1 MSELNSRRSS
11 IAIVTAKENLSEL
24 TQQQTFLRLGSLLGF
39 LRVVS
44 PSGPRQWF
52 AKSRSPVRIW
62 VPPFQMTVKAV
73 VRSTTG
79 RDVFVIASR
88 PFLSMLHSCTVRFCR
103 RVTTVFI
110 DAPQLHRT
118 FLSTR
123 HNCSQRFLCFCRCV
137 MTATQRQKLPTC
149 YDTQRKGKSNGNA
162 KTKAHRVG
170 KNDPCASAGVVHHV
184 RKRYRYRYDE
194 GGVGLAF

>member
-1 MSELNSRRSS
+1 MKIFTMSELNSRRSS

-88 PFLSMLHSCTVRFCR
+88 PFLSMCHRCCQRTVR
-103 RVTTVFI
+103 T
-110 DAPQLHRT
+110 H
-118 FLSTR
+118 
-123 HNCSQRFLCFCRCV
+123 CFCRTVTTAFVVLSQLLLPWGHDCIAKAKV
-137 MTATQRQKLPTC
+137 M
-149 YDTQRKGKSNGNA
+149 
-162 KTKAHRVG
+162 HRVG
-170 KNDPCASAGVVHHV
+170 KSCRIALAMVVRHV
-184 RKRYRYRYDE
+184 HKRYRYRDDK
-194 GGVGLAF
+194 GDVGLAF